1 MGVAPTRS
9 GWLPPAVS
17 GTMAADRVD
26 AAVTDERSTAM
37 SADDQ
42 DQRIAAFWEAARG
55 HLGLGKLEFVVG
67 TQPADVVAPPTWS
80 FGDDVVL
87 ADALLALVL
96 EGRKTATATTLL
108 ELEEAGESVPR
119 EGDLS
124 IVLDGAGEPR
134 ALLRTT
140 QVEVAPFDQVG
151 EDFASAEG
159 EDDGS
164 LGSWRAEH
172 EKYWRRVL
180 GDDRFSVDLSVV
192 QERFEVV
199 YPRTSL

>member
-1 MGVAPTRS
+1 M
-9 GWLPPAVS
+9 
-17 GTMAADRVD
+17 
-26 AAVTDERSTAM
+26 
-37 SADDQ
+37 
-42 DQRIAAFWEAARG
+42 
-55 HLGLGKLEFVVG
+55 
-67 TQPADVVAPPTWS
+67 
-80 FGDDVVL
+80 
-87 ADALLALVL
+87 
-96 EGRKTATATTLL
+96 
-108 ELEEAGESVPR
+108 
-119 EGDLS
+119 
-124 IVLDGAGEPR
+124 LDGAGEPR

-159 EDDGS
+159 EDDRS
-164 LGSWRAEH
+164 LASWRAEH